1 MRISDCSSDVCS
13 SDLNG
18 ASLDVNWNQ
27 HGVHVQAYAVLKKAK
42 NLENAQRLV
51 DYCLSDKVQSKFSS
65 LWNSGPVTE
74 AAYKA
79 LTPEVREKIPGG
91 DRTRKHGFLLDAQW
105 WAKNRSVV
113 AKEWSKWILMSCEI
127 GRANV

>member
-74 AAYKA
+74 ATYKA
-79 LTPEVREKIPGG
+79 LTPE
-91 DRTRKHGFLLDAQW
+91 
-105 WAKNRSVV
+105 
-113 AKEWSKWILMSCEI
+113 EI
-127 GRANV
+127 GRASCRERVCKYV